1 MDERARRFQGRHG
14 VVHKILVRGTVQ
26 GVGFRPFI
34 YRLAREMRLTGS
46 VMNNSEGV
54 VVHLGPDSPVDD
66 FISRV
71 RSEAPSAS
79 RIHEIEVAGDQDGA
93 SQMIPV
99 VGFHI
104 VQSQNDSSFVT
115 GISPDIALCDEC
127 QAEMGDPDDRRY
139 GYPFINCT
147 GCGPRYS
154 IIRSVPYD
162 RSSTTMDE
170 FTMCEECQSEY
181 DDPAS
186 RRFHAQPNACPDCG
200 PSVSFVD
207 DQGNLRPRDSAL
219 EATREALLDGQIVAI
234 KGLGGFH
241 LACDATDRDA
251 VERLRIRK
259 RPSNKPFAVM
269 LPDLETAKKY
279 CDISEATASVLEG
292 TVRPIVIMREAA
304 ASTAQR
310 IAAAVAP
317 GSDRLGVMLPYTPT
331 HHLLFDNLEG
341 GQRLK
346 ALVMTSGNQA
356 DEPIAIG
363 NDEAMNRLADIAD
376 AFLLHDRKIHT
387 RVDDSIMLDP
397 GDGAKPIVVRRARGF
412 APYSIELSQGANHPH
427 VFAAGADLKASFCL
441 AREGRAVLSQH
452 IGDLQTD
459 QSVGFFSDTLELLSE
474 SCSVQPQTIVSDS
487 HPDYT
492 STRIADR
499 IEAEIGGVE
508 PTLRVQHHHA
518 HIVSAMAEHGLT
530 GTVIG
535 IALDGTGF
543 GSDGTVWGGEIL
555 KCDRTAYDRIAHLWP
570 VGMAGGDKAALEP
583 WRMAISYLHFAN
595 ADFGALKAWSACDGA
610 PDEESLSVVAQM
622 LQRGV
627 NSPKTSS
634 AGRLFDA
641 VAALTGVCLLNTF
654 EGEAAILLQQ
664 AAERCRTEPSP
675 YDWRTGGQKIDTRQM
690 IHQIVSDVDSG
701 RDTSEISLAF
711 HKTMAGMVSTVAS
724 EASDRAGLNRV
735 VLSGGVFQNVLLS
748 RLVESELTSRGIEV
762 FTHEVVPS
770 NDGGIALGQA
780 AVAVARHEKEENQ

>member
-1 MDERARRFQGRHG
+1 MDERARRFQGRHC

-34 YRLAREMRLTGS
+34 YRLALEMSLTGS
-46 VMNNSEGV
+46 VMNNSDGV
-54 VVHLGPDSPVDD
+54 VVHLGPDSQVDD

-79 RIHEIEVAGDQDGA
+79 RIHEIEVAEDWDGG

-99 VGFHI
+99 TGFHI
-104 VQSQNDSSFVT
+104 VQSENDSSFVT
-115 GISPDIALCDEC
+115 GIPPDIALCDEC
-127 QAEMGDPDDRRY
+127 LAEMRDPDDRRY

-147 GCGPRYS
+147 DCGPRYS

-162 RSSTTMDE
+162 RSSTTMGE
-170 FTMCEECQSEY
+170 FTMCEECEKEY
-181 DDPAS
+181 LDPAS
-186 RRFHAQPNACPDCG
+186 RRFHAQPNACSECG

-207 DQGNLRPRDSAL
+207 DQGNLRPRESAL
-219 EATREALLDGQIVAI
+219 EAAREALLDGQIVAV

-241 LACDATDRDA
+241 LACDATDQDA
-251 VERLRIRK
+251 VERLRSRK
-259 RPSNKPFAVM
+259 RPSNKSFAVM
-269 LPDLETAKKY
+269 LPDLEAAKKY
-279 CDISEATASVLEG
+279 CDISEATSSVLKG
-292 TVRPIVIMREAA
+292 TVRPIVIMREGAVL
-304 ASTAQR
+304 TVPK

-317 GSDRLGVMLPYTPT
+317 GCDRLGVMLPYTPI
-331 HHLLFDNLEG
+331 HHLLFDSLEG
-341 GQRLK
+341 GQQLK

-363 NDEAMNRLADIAD
+363 NDEAMNRLAGIAD
-376 AFLLHDRKIHT
+376 AFLLHDREIHT

-397 GDGAKPIVVRRARGF
+397 GDGAKPVVVRRARGF
-412 APYSIELSQGANHPH
+412 APHSIELSQGANHPH

-459 QSVGFFSDTLELLSE
+459 QSVGFFCDTLELLSE
-474 SCSVQPQTIVSDS
+474 SCSVQPRRIVSDS

-499 IEAEIGGVE
+499 IEAEIDGIE

-543 GSDGTVWGGEIL
+543 GPDGTVWGGEIL

-570 VGMAGGDKAALEP
+570 VRMPGGDKAALEP
-583 WRMAISYLHFAN
+583 WRMALSYLHFADVEFE
-595 ADFGALKAWSACDGA
+595 ASETWSGRDGA

-622 LQRGV
+622 LDKGV
-627 NSPKTSS
+627 NSPETSS

-641 VAALTGVCLLNTF
+641 VAALTSICISNTF

-664 AAERCRTEPSP
+664 AAERCRAEPGP
-675 YDWRTGGQKIDTRQM
+675 YDWRMGGQKIDTRQM
-690 IHQIVSDVDSG
+690 IHQIVSDIDLG
-701 RDTSEISLAF
+701 RDIKEIALAF
-711 HKTMAGMVSTVAS
+711 HKTMVGMVSTVAA

-780 AVAVARHEKEENQ
+780 AVAVARYEKEEIQ